1 MAFTKIMAFFMA
13 LITLFTSGVAS
24 VIGTTD
30 AEPIVATKREYRF
43 DRDRLLFGAYC
54 FKVDEHFEETRE
66 WFKEAG
72 LQFPV
77 AVSGREL
84 TEEDLDWFTENGLG
98 VIAPRSDYYLNMKH
112 DAIWG
117 IDLRDE
123 PPASDFPA
131 LQERVQELY
140 AQDPNRFPL
149 INLLPMYAGGDQL
162 GEDGELPGFIGDSPF
177 DTFCERAVRYRM
189 HVCDYIGTV
198 DSDIISVDI
207 YPLTVQANGELD
219 TYMHWMRN
227 LDILAEACR
236 ETGRDLWVIT
246 QAAGL
251 ADVDE
256 GIASYR
262 YCKTAE
268 DQRWQ
273 NYVAL
278 AFGAKAII
286 YGCYYGG
293 WWRADSHMLNDDGER
308 TETYYA
314 VKQVNEEMSVFA
326 ETYGK
331 YENHGAV
338 MYNRINPEAS
348 GVSLGT
354 TKVEAKYKPA
364 MLTADP
370 VLCGCFTEKEG
381 DGRAYVFTNMF
392 SPATGKTASFTA
404 SFPGAKRITLYR
416 KGETTVINGCTLC
429 LTLESREGV
438 FVTVE

>member
-1 MAFTKIMAFFMA
+1 MTFKKITAFLLA
-13 LITLFTSGVAS
+13 LFTLVSSGVAHVVGS
-24 VIGTTD
+24 TD
-30 AEPIVATKREYRF
+30 AEPIAATKREYRF

-54 FKVDEHFEETRE
+54 LKVDERFEETRE

-77 AVSGREL
+77 AVSGRDL
-84 TEEDLDWFTENGLG
+84 TEEDLDWFASNGMG

-112 DAIWG
+112 EAVWG
-117 IDLRDE
+117 IDLCDE
-123 PPASDFPA
+123 PPAGEFPA
-131 LQERVQELY
+131 LQERVRELY
-140 AQDPNRFPL
+140 SQDPNRFPL
-149 INLLPMYAGGDQL
+149 INLLPMYAGPDQL
-162 GEDGELPGFIGDSPF
+162 GEEDELPGFIGDSPL

-189 HVCDYIGTV
+189 HVSDYIGTV

-207 YPLTVQANGELD
+207 YPLSVNEKGELG

-251 ADVDE
+251 ADLDE
-256 GIASYR
+256 GENAYR
-262 YCKTAE
+262 FCATVE

-273 NYVAL
+273 NYTAI

-293 WWRADSHMLNDDGER
+293 WWRPESHMLDDSGER
-308 TETYYA
+308 TDTYYA
-314 VKQVNEEMSVFA
+314 VQQVNREMSVFA
-326 ETYGK
+326 EEYGR
-331 YENHGAV
+331 YENRGAV
-338 MYNRINPEAS
+338 MYNRIHPKAS

-354 TKVEAKYKPA
+354 TRVKAKHRPL
-364 MLTADP
+364 MLTAAP

-381 DGRAYVFTNMF
+381 DGRAYVFNNMF
-392 SPATGKTASFTA
+392 DPQTGKEAPFTA
-404 SFPGAKRITLYR
+404 VFPGAKRLTLYR
-416 KGETTVINGCTLC
+416 KGEKTVIEGGTLK
-429 LTLESREGV
+429 LTLDSREGV
-438 FVTVE
+438 FVTVD